1 MLHNVQKDVI
11 KYGYYYAN
19 WASLMLY
26 QVQPPYEV
34 AIVGR
39 KADKLRK
46 QWDTHYLPN
55 ALLMGGRKEGGLPLL
70 KNKLQ
75 KGKTMIYV
83 CKDKVCKLPVKE
95 VTEALKQLK

>member
-1 MLHNVQKDVI
+1 
-11 KYGYYYAN
+11 
-19 WASLMLY
+19 MLY

-39 KADKLRK
+39 KADQLRK
-46 QWDTHYLPN
+46 LWDTHYLPN
-55 ALLMGGRKEGGLPLL
+55 TLLMGGRKEGSLPLL